1 MATDFRYASQTD
13 LEMYYP
19 SFSNFDAKRQ
29 IYGWETTGTSN
40 LYLARNSGLVTILFA
55 DGEDNSIFTSKLWE
69 EYKEKNGEE
78 SIWMQKIE

>member
-1 MATDFRYASQTD
+1 MATDFKYAAQTD

-40 LYLARNSGLVTILFA
+40 LYLARN
-55 DGEDNSIFTSKLWE
+55 
-69 EYKEKNGEE
+69 
-78 SIWMQKIE
+78 